1 MAQAIPK
8 EVVVKVM
15 TCTKSVAVV
24 YDFLQDVKNWETGG
38 ILKSITRSGD
48 NSWTCDTP
56 VGKAQIYCEPNNK
69 CSILDH
75 VFVTGNI
82 KWDVYVRIISNGT
95 ESTTTWTFLRP
106 EGLDMNEFE
115 KQLKGFDSE
124 ITGWEK
130 MLENT

>member
-1 MAQAIPK
+1 MVQAIPK

-38 ILKSITRSGD
+38 ILKSITRSGN

-75 VFVTGNI
+75 VFVAGNI
-82 KWDVYVRIISNGT
+82 KWDVYVRVRLIARYAYVVIY
-95 ESTTTWTFLRP
+95 F
-106 EGLDMNEFE
+106 
-115 KQLKGFDSE
+115 
-124 ITGWEK
+124 
-130 MLENT
+130 